1 MLSKSC
7 TLAAVLSATQAVKT
21 QQKAHRQVMMV
32 VDVPDEFEGPNFTA
46 VRASGRQG
54 MPMPFAFDS
63 FGNEFADIRKDM
75 NAA

>member
-1 MLSKSC
+1 
-7 TLAAVLSATQAVKT
+7 
-21 QQKAHRQVMMV
+21 MMV

-63 FGNEFADIRKDM
+63 FGNEFADIKKGM
-75 NAA
+75 NAAQQEF